1 MISVTYF
8 AGFLLL
14 TLLSSRFDNKL
25 MVLIASTYLIAGSG
39 LRTSG
44 WDWDNWMNSIYFAR
58 TLDVELE
65 TLFLLKDPVWY
76 FIAKQSALF
85 SDSYRLPILIICSL
99 SVVTKLHAIS
109 KSNINR
115 GLYISLYG
123 LLLSPELEFSG
134 MRSALASSF
143 ILAAATSQNVKS
155 KFGYMLLSVT
165 SHISA
170 IVVALSLI
178 DHKSE
183 IHYKRFIL
191 GVVIIAIFGRTL
203 IEFGSEFG
211 RFDAYST
218 DVARAGSFIYPVVCV
233 GLLLLQIRS
242 ILRYEVPNTSY
253 VINILICLYA
263 FSLAMAGNIAA
274 LSHRVLELGN
284 PLQLYLYV
292 ACNQA
297 YRGPDFRRINLVG
310 LLLFSALLLGRHF
323 HGGSYSVVEW

>member
-14 TLLSSRFDNKL
+14 TLLSSRFDNRF
-25 MVLIASTYLIAGSG
+25 MALISSAYLIAGSG
-39 LRTSG
+39 MRTSG
-44 WDWDNWMNSIYFAR
+44 WDWDNWMNSIYYAR

-65 TLFLLKDPVWY
+65 TLLLLKDPVWY
-76 FIAKQSALF
+76 LIAKLSVLF
-85 SDSYRLPILIICSL
+85 SDSYRLPILIICFL

-143 ILAAATSQNVKS
+143 ILAAATSQNIRT
-155 KFGYMLLSVT
+155 KFGYILLSVT

-170 IVVALSLI
+170 MVAALSLV
-178 DHKSE
+178 DHRSE
-183 IHYKRFIL
+183 VHYKRFIW
-191 GVVIIAIFGRTL
+191 GVVIIAVLGRTL
-203 IEFGSEFG
+203 IEFGAEFG
-211 RFDAYST
+211 RFETYST

-233 GLLLLQIRS
+233 GLLLLQMKFIW
-242 ILRYEVPNTSY
+242 RYGVPNTSY
-253 VINILICLYA
+253 VLNILICLYA

-284 PLQLYLYV
+284 PLQLYLYL
-292 ACNQA
+292 ACNQVD
-297 YRGPDFRRINLVG
+297 RGPGFRRINLVG
-310 LLLFSALLLGRHF
+310 WMLFSALLLGRHF
-323 HGGSYSVVEW
+323 YGGSYSVVQW